1 MTRTRQLWHPLKN
14 TTAFTL
20 LIERS
25 TELDWIVIF
34 EVISS
39 LVLGWAILLFLVQKV
54 FLLCLGLS
62 LALLLVSVAQS
73 LSKSLVES
81 CEWAVS
87 LEDSLRVPFFP
98 LGRDVSSC
106 RGFDEVIFRWSYDAC
121 RQSDQVVFYFCW
133 GYILRSGW
141 WIFLILRFVKK
152 WIKSFIFALVVFF
165 HISDPKAAIV
175 LDKVCCDWNIDGS
188 DSVQNIDLFEF
199 VTKIKG
205 SESGAC

>member
-1 MTRTRQLWHPLKN
+1 MTRTRQLWHPLTN
-14 TTAFTL
+14 TTVFTL

-87 LEDSLRVPFFP
+87 LEDSLIVPFFP

-106 RGFDEVIFRWSYDAC
+106 RGFDEVIFRWSYDTSW
-121 RQSDQVVFYFCW
+121 QSDQVVFYFCW
-133 GYILRSGW
+133 GYILRFG
-141 WIFLILRFVKK
+141 L
-152 WIKSFIFALVVFF
+152 
-165 HISDPKAAIV
+165 
-175 LDKVCCDWNIDGS
+175 
-188 DSVQNIDLFEF
+188 
-199 VTKIKG
+199 
-205 SESGAC
+205 